1 VKQTKC
7 FYPYLITGIK
17 ALEEIVGVDRKGDEI
32 HEKRS
37 KTEQELRAAG
47 DLWSEHI
54 LENAKVGRCCVFDL
68 NVSLVKTSNWYYHL
82 VCHFSGVYYEFH
94 LCSWN
99 SHQWISSNKW
109 FGKSSWNDWI

>member
-1 VKQTKC
+1 MTLYCISESEC
-7 FYPYLITGIK
+7 FRILINTGIK

-54 LENAKVGRCCVFDL
+54 LENAKVSRCCVFVL
-68 NVSLVKTSNWYYHL
+68 NISLVRTFN
-82 VCHFSGVYYEFH
+82 
-94 LCSWN
+94 
-99 SHQWISSNKW
+99 
-109 FGKSSWNDWI
+109 

>member
-1 VKQTKC
+1 MKQTKC

-54 LENAKVGRCCVFDL
+54 LQNAKVGRWCVFAV
-68 NVSLVKTSNWYYHL
+68 NVGVGRTSN
-82 VCHFSGVYYEFH
+82 
-94 LCSWN
+94 
-99 SHQWISSNKW
+99 
-109 FGKSSWNDWI
+109 